1 MEVFGRES
9 RSFFPTETVVYD
21 PGIPHP
27 GLGYHHLLP
36 VAFHSLVRARHSS
49 PPRKQPASAGGNSGS
64 FWEAMFWGAVF

>member
-9 RSFFPTETVVYD
+9 QSFFPTETVVYD

-27 GLGYHHLLP
+27 GEGYHLLP
-36 VAFHSLVRARHSS
+36 AFHSLVRSRHSS
-49 PPRKQPASAGGNSGS
+49 PSRKQPASAGSHSGS